1 MRSLPE
7 SITRTPRRHRT
18 QVGRATRKTAMTS
31 GSAQQDLKRM
41 RDLLHPVLVEIE
53 MALDSSTFPDWSVV
67 KDNLLKAIE
76 LTKKLERDQ
85 LWSKLKK

>member
-1 MRSLPE
+1 MPADQSQHDL
-7 SITRTPRRHRT
+7 RRLRE
-18 QVGRATRKTAMTS
+18 
-31 GSAQQDLKRM
+31 
-41 RDLLHPVLVEIE
+41 LLHPVLVEIE

-85 LWSKLKK
+85 LWSRLKK